1 MRRLQSIARIVFCI
15 ARPIWSKNHLVNLD
29 YFYRSW
35 IALIAI
41 VSKLSKRI
49 VNKNGAT
56 LASYRHSPTR
66 SSLFLLVI
74 AVLALSGC
82 TSFKPA
88 PVSSRSA
95 VQPVEIKGDYTVK
108 KGETLYSIAVRNKLN
123 YHDLA
128 DINGIPEP
136 YTIYPGQQLRFSRKV
151 VVTPPVIRPK
161 PQAQPEEA
169 RRPLPERY
177 KNAVYNAKPVQEKV
191 AKPTA
196 DAVNI
201 GWVWP
206 ANGTIIGR
214 FSDQGSV
221 NKGVDLAGKRGEPVF
236 AAADGTVV
244 YSGPGIVGY
253 GNLIIIKH
261 NDIYLSAYAHNS
273 RLLVQEGNIVK
284 AGQVIAEIGSSGT
297 QRDKLHFEIRKYGRP
312 VDPLQYL
319 PKR

>member
-1 MRRLQSIARIVFCI
+1 M
-15 ARPIWSKNHLVNLD
+15 
-29 YFYRSW
+29 
-35 IALIAI
+35 
-41 VSKLSKRI
+41 
-49 VNKNGAT
+49 NKNGAT
-56 LASYRHSPTR
+56 QAKFAISASLTP
-66 SSLFLLVI
+66 LVALLLVPTL
-74 AVLALSGC
+74 LAGC
-82 TSFKPA
+82 MSFRSA
-88 PVSSRSA
+88 PVSERPA
-95 VQPVEIKGDYTVK
+95 IQTVETKADYVVK
-108 KGETLYSIAVRNKLN
+108 KGETLYSIAVRNGLN

-128 DINGIPEP
+128 SLNGISPP
-136 YTIYPGQQLRFSRKV
+136 YTIYPGQQLRFSREPKKV
-151 VVTPPVIRPK
+151 IAPPPVAQVKPPPPK
-161 PQAQPEEA
+161 EQP

-201 GWVWP
+201 AWVWP
-206 ANGTIIGR
+206 ARGAIIGR

-221 NKGVDLAGKRGEPVF
+221 NKGVDLSGKRGEPVF

-273 RLLVQEGNIVK
+273 RLLVQEGNTVK

>member
-1 MRRLQSIARIVFCI
+1 M
-15 ARPIWSKNHLVNLD
+15 NM
-29 YFYRSW
+29 
-35 IALIAI
+35 
-41 VSKLSKRI
+41 
-49 VNKNGAT
+49 NGAT
-56 LASYRHSPTR
+56 SNQNQNAGRWGLLLLMSLAV
-66 SSLFLLVI
+66 SL
-74 AVLALSGC
+74 LAAC
-82 TSFKPA
+82 TSNKSA
-88 PVSSRSA
+88 PVIERRASQGA
-95 VQPVEIKGDYTVK
+95 EIQGDYVVK
-108 KGETLYSIAVRNKLN
+108 RGETLYSIAVRNGLN

-128 DINGIPEP
+128 ELNNIPEP
-136 YTIYPGQQLRFSRKV
+136 YKIYPGQQLRFKKAAPRLV
-151 VVTPPVIRPK
+151 APPPVAESK
-161 PQAQPEEA
+161 PVPAPEEPRQA
-169 RRPLPERY
+169 LPERY

-191 AKPTA
+191 ANESS

-201 GWVWP
+201 AWVWP

-273 RLLVQEGNIVK
+273 RLLVQEGNNVK

-312 VDPLQYL
+312 VDPLTYL

>member
-1 MRRLQSIARIVFCI
+1 MV
-15 ARPIWSKNHLVNLD
+15 
-29 YFYRSW
+29 
-35 IALIAI
+35 AI
-41 VSKLSKRI
+41 
-49 VNKNGAT
+49 
-56 LASYRHSPTR
+56 
-66 SSLFLLVI
+66 
-74 AVLALSGC
+74 SGC
-82 TSFKPA
+82 TSFRSV
-88 PVSSRSA
+88 PVSERRA
-95 VQPVEIKGDYTVK
+95 IQPVEIKGDYTVR
-108 KGETLYSIAVRNKLN
+108 KGETLYSIAVRNGLN

-128 DINGIPEP
+128 ELNGIAEP
-136 YTIYPGQQLRFSRKV
+136 YTIYPGQQLRFKKV
-151 VVTPPVIRPK
+151 VVPAPPVVQAK
-161 PQAQPEEA
+161 PAPSREEP

-191 AKPTA
+191 AKPAA

-206 ANGTIIGR
+206 ARGTIIGR

-284 AGQVIAEIGSSGT
+284 AGQLIAEIGSSGT

>member
-1 MRRLQSIARIVFCI
+1 MR
-15 ARPIWSKNHLVNLD
+15 IWSQKRLVNLD
-29 YFYRSW
+29 YFFRSLNV
-35 IALIAI
+35 LIAI
-41 VSKLSKRI
+41 VSKLSRRI

-56 LASYRHSPTR
+56 YANLAHSPTLSLLLITLLTVTGLTGCSAFR
-66 SSLFLLVI
+66 S
-74 AVLALSGC
+74 
-82 TSFKPA
+82 A
-88 PVSSRSA
+88 PVSERPA
-95 VQPVEIKGDYTVK
+95 IQVVEPKGDYTVK
-108 KGETLYSIAVRNKLN
+108 KGETLYSIAVRNGLN

-128 DINGIPEP
+128 ALNGISPP
-136 YTIYPGQQLRFSRKV
+136 YTIYPGQQLRFSKQPKKV
-151 VVTPPVIRPK
+151 IAPPPVAEAK
-161 PQAQPEEA
+161 PAPRPEEP

-191 AKPTA
+191 AKPAA

-201 GWVWP
+201 AWVWP
-206 ANGTIIGR
+206 ARGTIIGR

-221 NKGVDLAGKRGEPVF
+221 NKGVDLSGKRGEPVF

-273 RLLVQEGNIVK
+273 RLLVQEGNSVK

-312 VDPLQYL
+312 VDPLIYL

>member
-1 MRRLQSIARIVFCI
+1 MYR
-15 ARPIWSKNHLVNLD
+15 SKKHLENLD
-29 YFYRSW
+29 YFFRSW
-35 IALIAI
+35 KALIAI
-41 VSKLSKRI
+41 VSILSKRI

-56 LASYRHSPTR
+56 QVMFAPGSTFSLWLLAFLTIT
-66 SSLFLLVI
+66 SLP
-74 AVLALSGC
+74 GC
-82 TSFKPA
+82 TSFRSA
-88 PVSSRSA
+88 PVIERRVA
-95 VQPVEIKGDYTVK
+95 QPVEIKGDYSVK
-108 KGETLYSIAVRNKLN
+108 KGETLYSIAVKNGLN

-128 DINGIPEP
+128 ELNGIPEP
-136 YTIYPGQQLRFSRKV
+136 YTIYPGQQLRFTKKV
-151 VVTPPVIRPK
+151 IAPPPVAEVK
-161 PQAQPEEA
+161 PAPRPEEP
-169 RRPLPERY
+169 RQPLPERY

-191 AKPTA
+191 AKPAA

-201 GWVWP
+201 DWVWP
-206 ANGTIIGR
+206 AGGAIIGR

-236 AAADGTVV
+236 AAADGSVV

-273 RLLVQEGNIVK
+273 RLLVQEGNSVK

-312 VDPLQYL
+312 VDPLTYL